1 MRPNSIVQFDR
12 FYLGSLVLAVI
23 NSALSMQDTLSDPR
37 IASSGLGLGF
47 LVGVQVFSFALILLL
62 WFFISRNA
70 SNLAKWILTV
80 LTVVGV
86 LMTIPTLP
94 TLAGRGLL
102 GTAAV
107 VVITGLQIVAVVF
120 LFRPDA
126 KAWFARKG
134 DVAADDESIF
144 S

>member
-1 MRPNSIVQFDR
+1 MRPNSIIQFDR

-23 NSALSMQDTLSDPR
+23 NSAFSMQDTLSDPR
-37 IASSGLGLGF
+37 IAGSGLGLGF
-47 LVGVQVFSFALILLL
+47 IVGVQVFSFALILLL

-70 SNLAKWILTV
+70 SNVAKWILTV
-80 LTVVGV
+80 LTVLGV
-86 LMTIPTLP
+86 LMTLPTLP

-102 GTAAV
+102 STAAV
-107 VVITGLQIVAVVF
+107 VVITVLQIVAVVF
-120 LFRPDA
+120 LFRTDA

-134 DVAADDESIF
+134 GAAADDESIF

>member
-1 MRPNSIVQFDR
+1 LRPNSIVQFDR

-23 NSALSMQDTLSDPR
+23 NSAFSMKDTLSDPR

-70 SNLAKWILTV
+70 SNVAKWILTV

-86 LMTIPTLP
+86 LMTIPNLP

-102 GTAAV
+102 STAAV
-107 VVITGLQIVAVVF
+107 VAITGLQIIAVVF

-134 DVAADDESIF
+134 GVAADDESIL

>member
-23 NSALSMQDTLSDPR
+23 NSAFSMKDTLSDPR

-47 LVGVQVFSFALILLL
+47 VVGVQVFSFALILLL

-70 SNLAKWILTV
+70 SNVAKWILTV
-80 LTVVGV
+80 LTVGGV
-86 LMTIPTLP
+86 LMTIPSLP

-102 GTAAV
+102 STAAV
-107 VVITGLQIVAVVF
+107 VVITGLQIVAVVY

-134 DVAADDESIF
+134 DVAVDDESIF
-144 S
+144 N

>member
-47 LVGVQVFSFALILLL
+47 LVGAQVFSFALILLL

-70 SNLAKWILTV
+70 SNVAKWILTV
-80 LTVVGV
+80 LTVAGV

-94 TLAGRGLL
+94 ALAGRGLL
-102 GTAAV
+102 GTGAV
-107 VVITGLQIVAVVF
+107 VVITALQIVAVVF